1 MGLVTSIDLEEL
13 GIRGLVYKKIQIAL
27 STRVHV
33 WDSQRDVMVIY
44 KIPDG
49 NIDSSGYRLATL
61 ACLRPD
67 VERLDLTI

>member
-1 MGLVTSIDLEEL
+1 MGLVTSVDLEEL

-49 NIDSSGYRLATL
+49 NID
-61 ACLRPD
+61 
-67 VERLDLTI
+67 